1 MEKIFTIVI
10 NSREEAIGY
19 IISFTIVYA
28 TGYNNGIE
36 QLKN

>member
-10 NSREEAIGY
+10 NSRVEAIGY

-28 TGYNNGIE
+28 TGYINGIRE
-36 QLKN
+36 RKN